1 MTEYHKRF
9 EELLKQY
16 NKKSRDCY
24 LLYDFLNIRDEL
36 RKDNSIDK
44 SKLYDIIFEK
54 LEERVREAS
63 EFELLLYNVSFF

>member
-36 RKDNSIDK
+36 LKDNSIDK
-44 SKLYDIIFEK
+44 SKLYNIIFEK